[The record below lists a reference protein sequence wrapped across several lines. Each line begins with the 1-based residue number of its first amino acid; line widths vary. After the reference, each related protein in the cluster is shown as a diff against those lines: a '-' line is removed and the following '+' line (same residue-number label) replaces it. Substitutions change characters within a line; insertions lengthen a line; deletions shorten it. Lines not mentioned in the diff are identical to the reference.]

1 MTVMIAGRMRVRVHM
16 AVSMA
21 VAVGMRRVVIVMR
34 VRIHRCNII
43 TFQAIGHPFDCW
55 TELLDNPAVSSQHG
69 LLAGARNERQF

>member
-1 MTVMIAGRMRVRVHM
+1 MTVMIAGRMRM
-16 AVSMA
+16 DMA
-21 VAVGMRRVVIVMR
+21 VAVGMPVVMPRGVIVMR
-34 VRIHRCNII
+34 VRIHLCNII